1 MTMDNEENKI
11 KKNEELKGLKK
22 EIIILIFQRDIYMDY
37 TDKIV
42 MLSGDEV

>member
-1 MTMDNEENKI
+1 MDNEENKI